1 MTIRREI
8 KYSIFLQ
15 STYNETKKDFID
27 VTEQL
32 LRMLH
37 KSEAVNNICRN
48 SCAILDVTLQFADI
62 GLYNNFDINNGAER
76 TRARHVQ
83 AIRAFATC
91 GRYTRYVI
99 TLRRSI
105 NILDRWDKRGGEI
118 FRRNRRDETRETQR
132 RLPISLKLL
141 HGKKHS

>member
-1 MTIRREI
+1 
-8 KYSIFLQ
+8 
-15 STYNETKKDFID
+15 
-27 VTEQL
+27 
-32 LRMLH
+32 MLH

-83 AIRAFATC
+83 VIRAFATC

-118 FRRNRRDETRETQR
+118 FRRNRRDSTAAANFLKVITRKKTQ
-132 RLPISLKLL
+132 LKTD
-141 HGKKHS
+141 SANPQS